1 MSHWGTNKA
10 RQWLD
15 LGPIKNTK
23 CVVLQTLWWDEM
35 SIDTFIIR
43 GNSYLQWWMSK
54 LLIKLVQGGFSYQR
68 RWLSVW
74 RALRDTCCG
83 KYNWGFGISFPYC
96 HYDSYCVQNVFI
108 ICVFP
113 IKKSKVALEAQNNN
127 PCHDFHILYGLAE
140 LFFDMPHFSY
150 ALGQFSCFF
159 GDCTWHPQIS
169 QLSDYP
175 PFLIRIIVWHHLG
188 TGSSDS

>member
-1 MSHWGTNKA
+1 MLHRKLTCRENPHVVTLVLSKKSINQFWQIHVTTHRNPCIDFNNFDKNWQRGVSHWWTNKA

-35 SIDTFIIR
+35 SINTFIIP

-96 HYDSYCVQNVFI
+96 HYDSYCVQNVLSS
-108 ICVFP
+108 VFFP
-113 IKKSKVALEAQNNN
+113 WKRAK
-127 PCHDFHILYGLAE
+127 
-140 LFFDMPHFSY
+140 
-150 ALGQFSCFF
+150 
-159 GDCTWHPQIS
+159 
-169 QLSDYP
+169 
-175 PFLIRIIVWHHLG
+175 
-188 TGSSDS
+188 